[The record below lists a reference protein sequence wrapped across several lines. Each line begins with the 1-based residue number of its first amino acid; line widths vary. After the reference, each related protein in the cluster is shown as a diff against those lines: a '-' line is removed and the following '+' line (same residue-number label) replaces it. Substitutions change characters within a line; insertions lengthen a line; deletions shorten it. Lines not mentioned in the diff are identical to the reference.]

1 MTLRELAG
9 ILPLD
14 YEGAV
19 ARFGGNE
26 ALYSRFL
33 NKFLQDGTYGALKQ
47 AVESLNYDQV
57 ERQAHTLKGVAAN
70 LGLRRLS
77 EHSDHLVQAVRQEA
91 WTQILPLF
99 EKLQG
104 EYQITTKALTQLSD
118 G

>member
-14 YEGAV
+14 YDGAV

-26 ALYSRFL
+26 ALYGRFL
-33 NKFLQDGTYGALKQ
+33 NKFLQDGTYDALKQ
-47 AVESLNYDQV
+47 AVAAQDYDQV
-57 ERQAHTLKGVAAN
+57 ERQAHTLKGVTAN
-70 LGLRRLS
+70 LGLQRLS

-91 WTQILPLF
+91 RDQIMPLF
-99 EKLQG
+99 SKLQ
-104 EYQITTKALTQLSD
+104 EQYQITIRALTQLSD